1 MAADPQAITVRL
13 LRLAGELDAD
23 SGVFV
28 LALADALACVAAR
41 LDLAEGALAC
51 PLDDRLD
58 SFTARVRAQY
68 RRQLDR
74 MARGPAARRG

>member
-28 LALADALACVAAR
+28 LALADALGLVAAR
-41 LDLAEGALAC
+41 LVLAEGALAC
-51 PLDDRLD
+51 PLDDRLG
-58 SFTARVRAQY
+58 SFVARVREQH